1 VKITKENQYSW
12 TKESPLTKL
21 MGLELSGEGAVASGG
36 AEVGDIIWLA
46 QRKKIAEGGW
56 TQLGRLRVAIAE
68 TLAAKG
74 ESLMIPIFGRHV
86 TNFRRLTITG

>member
-1 VKITKENQYSW
+1 MKITKENQYSW

-21 MGLELSGEGAVASGG
+21 MGLELSGDGAVTSGG

-56 TQLGRLRVAIAE
+56 TQLGRLRVTIAE
-68 TLAAKG
+68 ILVSKG
-74 ESLMIPIFGRHV
+74 MSG
-86 TNFRRLTITG
+86 

>member
-1 VKITKENQYSW
+1 
-12 TKESPLTKL
+12 
-21 MGLELSGEGAVASGG
+21 MGLELSGDGAVAGGG

-68 TLAAKG
+68 ALVAKG
-74 ESLMIPIFGRHV
+74 ELLVESDSADY
-86 TNFRRLTITG
+86 RRTCATR